1 MAILLIIVYQ
11 FLTTLFDK
19 VSQRYQWILA
29 LFSPL
34 PRELFVWLLLKLA
47 SKALGDYDMGT
58 KLTIIHFVSLK
69 HALALITVLGS
80 VSTTETTYIIL
91 GIDFLI
97 NIYTS
102 LKIVYLVKFS
112 KKENSG
118 REGKFH

>member
-1 MAILLIIVYQ
+1 M
-11 FLTTLFDK
+11 
-19 VSQRYQWILA
+19 
-29 LFSPL
+29 

-47 SKALGDYDMGT
+47 AKALGDYDMGT
-58 KLTIIHFVSLK
+58 KLTIIHFVSLR